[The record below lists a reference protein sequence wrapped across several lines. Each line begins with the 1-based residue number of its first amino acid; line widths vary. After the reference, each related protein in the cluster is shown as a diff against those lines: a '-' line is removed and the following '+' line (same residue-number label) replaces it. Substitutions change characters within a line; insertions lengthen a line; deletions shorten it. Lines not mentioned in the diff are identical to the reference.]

1 MGPELHLVPMQR
13 RSDWI
18 VTVVEAE
25 SPIHIDGS
33 AAYLRRRRY
42 QAAGSTHHGGG
53 LGGEA

>member
-1 MGPELHLVPMQR
+1 MQR
-13 RSDWI
+13 LSDWI

-53 LGGEA
+53 GVRQPLGGEA